1 MADVDTLIKDLKT
14 GDYYA
19 RSTAARALGEIGG
32 EKASVALI
40 EALGD
45 EDDWVQEYAANA
57 LGKLGHKPA
66 VEPLGRLL
74 ESESYKV
81 RIAVVEAL
89 GKIGGDEAR
98 RLLEPLREDSDSWVR
113 EAAIQALEKLS
124 HRREP
129 AQPVQEQR
137 APIPSQPEAEPDP
150 TMTISEEP
158 AEPEQQPVPP
168 APRLEDRLPRTPE
181 EIVELITADT
191 SIKYKATR
199 SGFLLRAPVGGGR
212 HQRVRLKFDST
223 DEDGSPLIQIFTII
237 GPATPKYYEWAL
249 KLNPGFSY
257 GAIGLVKIDDKE
269 FFAIM
274 DTVLEETADVKAL
287 QKSVW
292 NLAKRGDALEK
303 KLVHK
308 DLW

>member
-1 MADVDTLIKDLKT
+1 MADIDALIKNLKT

-32 EKASVALI
+32 ETASAALI

-57 LGKLGHKPA
+57 LGKLEHGPA
-66 VEPLGRLL
+66 IEPLGKLL
-74 ESESYKV
+74 ESENYKV
-81 RIAVVEAL
+81 RTAAVEAL
-89 GKIGGDEAR
+89 GKIGGDDAR
-98 RLLEPLREDSDSWVR
+98 RLLEPLREDHDSWVR
-113 EAAIQALEKLS
+113 DAAIHALEKLP
-124 HRREP
+124 HRKP
-129 AQPVQEQR
+129 TAQSRQETR
-137 APIPSQPEAEPDP
+137 AAIPPQPQAEPDHIV
-150 TMTISEEP
+150 TITEEP
-158 AEPEQQPVPP
+158 AEPEEHPVSPG
-168 APRLEDRLPRTPE
+168 PRLEDQLPRTPE

-191 SIKYKATR
+191 SIKYKVTR
-199 SGFLLRAPVGGGR
+199 SGFLLRVPVGGGR
-212 HQRVRLKFDST
+212 YQRVRLKFDST
-223 DEDGSPLIQIFTII
+223 DEDGSPIIQIFTII

-257 GAIGLVKIDDKE
+257 GAIGLVKIDGKE

-274 DTVLEETADVKAL
+274 DTVLEETASIKAL

-292 NLAKRGDALEK
+292 TLAKRGDELEMK
-303 KLVHK
+303 IIKK